1 MPHWVYE
8 NTCKQTW
15 SGSVVLCCC
24 SMLSAL
30 KWAVKSKCMCVCV
43 WCLLLMRIDWF
54 RCQCCPSLCQLATAA
69 LTHTHTLPGA
79 LKRSQFRLVVEWW
92 GWHWYHHC
100 HHRRSS
106 AFCCCCFLTFL
117 TGNHT
122 HYQWQWLD
130 VIGGGLQERVR
141 RSAFR
146 AEERFWEALRKE
158 KERSCERAWR
168 RRRLP
173 SPSPS
178 PPSPSIH

>member
-1 MPHWVYE
+1 MGSEKQVY
-8 NTCKQTW
+8 
-15 SGSVVLCCC
+15 V
-24 SMLSAL
+24 
-30 KWAVKSKCMCVCV
+30 CVCV
-43 WCLLLMRIDWF
+43 VSPPDEDRLI
-54 RCQCCPSLCQLATAA
+54 SLPMLPLT
-69 LTHTHTLPGA
+69 LSIGHRRSHTHTHTLPGA